1 MAGTLTV
8 IWWRDIPA
16 QVIAKDKR
24 RASKIVL
31 HPRFQVAID
40 RAALKAGRREMD
52 AYIAEWRKE
61 QRRCGDD
68 LEAAARDEA
77 ERLEAHYT
85 KERLTELVVDRR
97 LSTTTKAACMTRTVI
112 ARRPARSSSASTARS

>member
-52 AYIAEWRKE
+52 AYIAEWRKTQE
-61 QRRCGDD
+61 PCGDD
-68 LEAAARDEA
+68 LEAEARTTS
-77 ERLEAHYT
+77 ERLETDYT
-85 KERLTELVVDRR
+85 KHRLAELIQSGGVEGG
-97 LSTTTKAACMTRTVI
+97 AALP
-112 ARRPARSSSASTARS
+112 PATSELAPE